1 MNYLFTKY
9 IAEYNCGAYGASAYN
24 TSEVCSA
31 TTTTTGGGTSNTS
44 GGDLAKTGLDVAVP
58 LASGLLLISVA
69 VALFVRNI
77 RRQRAT
83 S

>member
-9 IAEYNCGAYGASAYN
+9 IAEYNCGAYGANAYN

-31 TTTTTGGGTSNTS
+31 TTTTSGGTSNTS

-58 LASGLLLISVA
+58 LASGLLLIVVA
-69 VALFVRNI
+69 VALFIRNI
-77 RRQRAT
+77 RGQRAT